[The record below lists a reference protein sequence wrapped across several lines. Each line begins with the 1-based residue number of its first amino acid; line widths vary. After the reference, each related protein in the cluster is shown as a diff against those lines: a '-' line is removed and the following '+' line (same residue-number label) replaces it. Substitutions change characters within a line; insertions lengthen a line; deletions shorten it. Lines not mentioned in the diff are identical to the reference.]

1 MSRLVAVVVGSVLG
15 LLVSFTASAQPAT
28 RMQRVGFLGPSATP
42 PIADVF
48 RKALADLG
56 YAEGRHLVIE
66 TRWPE
71 GDQLDKLTDAART
84 LVEHR
89 ADVLVVVGATAAR
102 AARSVT
108 KELPIV
114 FIIAID
120 PVATGLVASADK
132 PDGNLT
138 GTTTYDPQQAQRQ
151 LEALRQALPGL
162 KRIALLS
169 DTGAVPTLNQSNEKA
184 AQALGLQT
192 STVKVDR
199 GNPDFEAAFETVK
212 KDGAQALV
220 VLSTPVTTA
229 NRKRIAELAIK
240 HRLPTLAPRDHAD
253 AGMLLSYGTSFLD
266 ATRRAAALTDRL
278 LKGAKPA
285 DVPVETVARHELI
298 VNQKTAREI
307 GVTLPAA
314 VVGAA
319 AQVVH

>member
-1 MSRLVAVVVGSVLG
+1 
-15 LLVSFTASAQPAT
+15 
-28 RMQRVGFLGPSATP
+28 MQRIGFLGPSATP

-56 YAEGRHLVIE
+56 YAEGRNLVIE
-66 TRWPE
+66 TRWPD
-71 GDQLDKLTDAART
+71 GDQLDKLTEAART

-162 KRIALLS
+162 TRIALLS

-184 AQALGLQT
+184 AQALGPADI
-192 STVKVDR
+192 DR
-199 GNPDFEAAFETVK
+199 ESRARQSGLRGGVRDREEGWRPSARR
-212 KDGAQALV
+212 
-220 VLSTPVTTA
+220 PV
-229 NRKRIAELAIK
+229 
-240 HRLPTLAPRDHAD
+240 D
-253 AGMLLSYGTSFLD
+253 AGHDGRTASASPNSRSGI
-266 ATRRAAALTDRL
+266 ACRRWRRATMPT
-278 LKGAKPA
+278 PA
-285 DVPVETVARHELI
+285 CC
-298 VNQKTAREI
+298 
-307 GVTLPAA
+307 
-314 VVGAA
+314 
-319 AQVVH
+319 